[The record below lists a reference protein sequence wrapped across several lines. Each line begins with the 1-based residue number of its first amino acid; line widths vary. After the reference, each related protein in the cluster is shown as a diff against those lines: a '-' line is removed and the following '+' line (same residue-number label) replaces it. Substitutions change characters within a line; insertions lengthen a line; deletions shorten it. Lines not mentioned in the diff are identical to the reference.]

1 MDMTVKQIAE
11 ELGVSKQAVWQRI
24 KRNPELRSAFEQHS
38 RTVNG
43 TVYADEV
50 GVELVRA
57 AYSEDLKAVNVDET
71 AINVDETADSKAVN
85 TVDGELVAA
94 LQKTIDTLN
103 EQLAVKDKQI
113 DALTATLTA
122 SQSNVEALT
131 TALTAAQAL
140 HAGTMQERLTER
152 SGGSDEQAAGGSIEQ
167 EERRGFFKRFFGR
180 KDK

>member
-11 ELGVSKQAVWQRI
+11 DLGVSKQAVWQRI
-24 KRNPELRSAFEQHS
+24 KRNPELRSAFEEHS

-50 GVELVRA
+50 AVELVKA

-71 AINVDETADSKAVN
+71 AVNVDGTADNKTVNAV
-85 TVDGELVAA
+85 DAELVAT
-94 LQKTIDTLN
+94 LRETIDTLR

-122 SQSNVEALT
+122 TQTQNAALT
-131 TALTAAQAL
+131 DALTAAQAL
-140 HAGTMQERLTER
+140 HAGTIQTALTEH
-152 SGGSDEQAAGGSIEQ
+152 SDSSETVIEQ
-167 EERRGFFKRFFGR
+167 EPQRRGLFARLFGR
-180 KDK
+180 KR

>member
-11 ELGVSKQAVWQRI
+11 DLGVSKQAVWQRI
-24 KRNPELRSAFEQHS
+24 KRNPELRSAFEEHS

-50 GVELVRA
+50 AVELVRA

-71 AINVDETADSKAVN
+71 AVNVDETADSKAVN

-122 SQSNVEALT
+122 AQTQNTALT
-131 TALTAAQAL
+131 DALTAAQAL
-140 HAGTMQERLTER
+140 HAGTIQTALTEH
-152 SGGSDEQAAGGSIEQ
+152 SDSSEGIIE
-167 EERRGFFKRFFGR
+167 EEPQRRGLFARIFGR
-180 KDK
+180 KR

>member
-1 MDMTVKQIAE
+1 MTVKQIAE

-24 KRNPELRSAFEQHS
+24 KRNPELRSAFEEHS

-50 GVELVRA
+50 GVELVKA
-57 AYSEDLKAVNVDET
+57 TYSEDLKAVNVDET
-71 AINVDETADSKAVN
+71 AVNIDETADSKAVN

-122 SQSNVEALT
+122 AQTQNTALT
-131 TALTAAQAL
+131 DALTAAQAL
-140 HAGTMQERLTER
+140 HAGTIQTALTEH
-152 SGGSDEQAAGGSIEQ
+152 SDSSETVIEQ
-167 EERRGFFKRFFGR
+167 EPQRRGLFARLFRR
-180 KDK
+180 K